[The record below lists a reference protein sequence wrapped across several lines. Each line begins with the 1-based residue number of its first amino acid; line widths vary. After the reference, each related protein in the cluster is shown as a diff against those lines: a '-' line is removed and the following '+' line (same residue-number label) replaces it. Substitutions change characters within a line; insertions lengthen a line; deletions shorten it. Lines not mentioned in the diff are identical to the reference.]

1 MNCCKEC
8 FLDENIRRQ
17 IRKLRS
23 SKQKCD
29 QCGSQNANVV
39 TAEDLRQ
46 IFDNVCGAYQP
57 SPDGIPLYES
67 LKRDWAIF
75 NVPDKEAKP
84 LLQVIGSSV
93 NVDGTHSPF
102 QVNYPDGKELWD
114 EFRIELKEANR
125 FFFETNFWIKLNR
138 LDDLF
143 FDLVVQKGDIQ
154 SRWYRARIQKN
165 GMWCDSEMRMP
176 PKGLAKAGRANPV
189 GIPYLYLGYSQQNVI
204 NEVKPQVGN
213 KVTIVTFSLSET
225 VRIIDLRNP
234 KMKLSPFNIDQ
245 IDDVAELREDVSLIE
260 VLNSELSKP
269 INREKS
275 DVDYLP
281 SQYLCEF
288 IKRRGYDGVV
298 YRSASGYGANLALF
312 SENLV
317 KLESGKTVST
327 EVTKI
332 NIEFHNLA

>member
-1 MNCCKEC
+1 M
-8 FLDENIRRQ
+8 
-17 IRKLRS
+17 
-23 SKQKCD
+23 
-29 QCGSQNANVV
+29 
-39 TAEDLRQ
+39 EDLRQ
-46 IFDNVCGAYQP
+46 IFDNVFGAYQP
-57 SPDGIPLYES
+57 SPCGIPLYES
-67 LKRDWAIF
+67 LKKDWAIF
-75 NVPDKEAKP
+75 NLPDEKAKS
-84 LLQVIGSSV
+84 LLQEILGSRV

-102 QVNYPDGKELWD
+102 QVNYPEGKELWD
-114 EFRIELKEANR
+114 EFRIELKETNR
-125 FFFETNFWIKLNR
+125 FFFETKFWIKLNR
-138 LDDLF
+138 FDDLF
-143 FDLVVQKGDIQ
+143 FDLVVKKGEIQ

-165 GMWCDSEMRMP
+165 GMWCDSEMGMP
-176 PKGLAKAGRANPV
+176 PIGLAKAGRANPV
-189 GIPYLYLGYSQQNVI
+189 GIPYLYLGSSQKNVI

-213 KVTIVTFSLSET
+213 KVTIANFSLSET

-234 KMKLSPFNIDQ
+234 KTKLSPFSLDQ

-269 INREKS
+269 INREKA

-312 SENLV
+312 SENLA
-317 KLESGKTVST
+317 KLECGKTVST